1 MENLLLHTEKMKLN
15 SSMFDLNDKI
25 KPSAILEIFQDV
37 AGFHV
42 EKLGVGFKDLLEKG
56 LLWVVT
62 RIKFDVIKSPV
73 PYQEVVAETWPH
85 QSGKIDFDRDFL
97 IKSNDGK
104 VLIKGTSKWCVISLK
119 TRKFALPTC
128 IEYPEG
134 SMFYDKVNYDERFVK
149 TASIERKRIADFSH
163 VVEFHEIDHNKH
175 LNNAFY
181 ATYVFDTMKSDEFSH
196 MQINFIS
203 ECKLDDKIEVFKE
216 KQEDG
221 SVLLSGYSNGVL
233 KFSAEVK

>member
-1 MENLLLHTEKMKLN
+1 MENLLLYTEKMKLN

-25 KPSAILEIFQDV
+25 KASAILEIFQDV
-37 AGFHV
+37 AGLHV

-73 PYQEVVAETWPH
+73 PYEEVVAETWPH

-97 IKSNDGK
+97 IKSNTGE
-104 VLIKGTSKWCVISLK
+104 VLIKGTSKWCVISLE

-128 IEYPEG
+128 VQYPEG
-134 SMFYDKVNYDERFVK
+134 SVFYDKVNYEEKFVK
-149 TASIERKRIADFSH
+149 TASIESREIADFSH
-163 VVEFHEIDHNKH
+163 TVEYHEIDHNMH

-196 MQINFIS
+196 MQINFIA
-203 ECKLDDKIEVFKE
+203 ECKLGDTIEVFKE